1 MPTKKKTGR
10 GNKSIATTG
19 RIIIRL
25 AKEYRSKHPQAK
37 WTTAM
42 KEAGKMYRAGNRG
55 KKK

>member
-19 RIIIRL
+19 RIIIKL

-42 KEAGKMYRAGNRG
+42 KEAGKMYRAG
-55 KKK
+55 KTK